1 MNRDGRPVQPP
12 NEADIFKAR
21 AEAQKAA
28 SKPKPAKGDNEV
40 KQKAITF
47 KVQHALVTVFFIW
60 LLVIHLLGIL
70 FFAKGF
76 LLTRLI
82 LEEKSQCDVLPDGTP
97 SQVQD
102 GCWHPRTFDRAVV
115 IIIDALR
122 YDFTVPSGS
131 NSPRPY
137 QDAFPLLYETATSQP
152 EHAVL
157 LPFIADPP
165 TTTLQRLKGL
175 TTGSLPTFIEAG
187 SNFAGTAIEEDN
199 LVAQLKSA
207 GKTLVH
213 LGDDT
218 WQALFPDHFD
228 ANLTHPYD
236 SLIVWDLHTVDNGV
250 IEHIMPLLQPT
261 NNDNWDII
269 FAHMLGVDH
278 AGHRYGPDHP
288 AITGKLQQM
297 DRQMRDIMNLIDD
310 KTLLVIMG
318 DHGMDTRGDHG
329 GESDEEIEAALW
341 MYSKLP
347 KFGRTDV
354 AYSTPPQTAKERPV
368 RQIDLVP
375 TLSLLLG
382 MPIPFNNLG
391 SPIEE
396 AFIRPGTSDWKNLAA
411 VNLLT
416 FEQIQRFQYEY
427 AKIRDLE
434 PNHKQDSIYQDIQK
448 LRQFA
453 GHDRSKEVYTATRA
467 WETETLDM
475 YRRLWATFDVP
486 NILHGLEIML
496 GGLIVLFVLSRMSR
510 GDTTELMPAMLKN
523 IYLGSGALA
532 GIGSLLTFVPALSK
546 IFSALSGMLYGLGI
560 GGIGGAAVSFYQSK
574 RLTLWPFPRS
584 VWSCLALAFTISQAA
599 GFAANSYTIH
609 EDTILAYFLTTAGIF
624 FLCSSLRQADGPD
637 RVLGV
642 YHSLL
647 FTLLTRV
654 ASFSRLCR
662 EEQMPG
668 CHSSFYASATTAQYH
683 LILPYV
689 IALVLPELIK
699 AFYKGTASY
708 EGSAGF
714 WIGFC
719 FRMGLLV
726 IAAYWTVDTMD
737 NYNWLSSNISE
748 AALKTV
754 GLSLARCTLAIALPV
769 GIATF
774 VWAKPCINIFF
785 SPSDPDNTSPAA
797 PTTKP
802 RLTILGYA
810 NVHGTRYALL
820 LPILHLTTAI
830 LLPPMGQFS
839 LAILLWQIFSLLE
852 ILDANHL
859 TSAAST
865 IGPTV
870 LAILGTFHFFKT
882 GHQAVLSSIQW
893 NAAYIPLRTLVYP
906 LSPLIM
912 VMNTFGAQIIC
923 AAAVPLTVLWK
934 RSVRDTK
941 SLWGDVARACV
952 CHVLYYNVMAVATTM
967 WAGHLRRHLMLY
979 RVFMPR
985 YLLAGV
991 LLVVV
996 DVVVIVISLTGVR
1009 VSGMSIGEV
1018 FGY

>member
-1 MNRDGRPVQPP
+1 MNRDGRPTKPP
-12 NEADIFKAR
+12 SEADIFKAR
-21 AEAQKAA
+21 AEAQKAQ
-28 SKPKPAKGDNEV
+28 PKPAKVDNDA
-40 KQKAITF
+40 KQKPVAF
-47 KVQHALVTVFFIW
+47 KVQHALVTFFFIW
-60 LLVIHLLGIL
+60 LLVVHLLGIV
-70 FFAKGF
+70 FFGKGF

-82 LEEKSQCDVLPDGTP
+82 LEEKSQCNVLPDGTP
-97 SQVQD
+97 AQVED
-102 GCWHPRTFDRAVV
+102 GCWHPRTFERAVIV
-115 IIIDALR
+115 IIDALR

-131 NSPRPY
+131 ETPRPY
-137 QDAFPLLYETATSQP
+137 QDAFPLLYETAKSRP

-187 SNFAGTAIEEDN
+187 TNFAGTAIEEDN
-199 LVAQLKSA
+199 LVAQLKDA
-207 GKTLVH
+207 GKKLVQ

-218 WQALFPDHFD
+218 WQAIFPDHFD
-228 ANLTHPYD
+228 ANLTHPYE
-236 SLIVWDLHTVDNGV
+236 SLKVWDLHTVDNGV

-261 NNDNWDII
+261 NTDNWDVI

-310 KTLLVIMG
+310 RTLLVIMG

-341 MYSKLP
+341 MYSKTS
-347 KFGRTDV
+347 KFGRTNV
-354 AYSTPPQTAKERPV
+354 AYSVPPQTAKHRPV

-382 MPIPFNNLG
+382 VPIPFNNLG
-391 SPIEE
+391 APIEE
-396 AFIRPGTSDWKNLAA
+396 AFIRPGSKDWKNLAA

-416 FEQIQRFQYEY
+416 LDQIQRFQHEY
-427 AKIRDLE
+427 AKVRDLD
-434 PNHKQDSIYQDIQK
+434 PNLKQHRIYQDIQT
-448 LRQFA
+448 LRQISGSDMSEDIYRA
-453 GHDRSKEVYTATRA
+453 ARS
-467 WETETLDM
+467 WEIETLEM
-475 YRRLWATFDVP
+475 YRRLWATFDIP
-486 NILHGLEIML
+486 NMLHGLELLI
-496 GGLIVLFVLSRMSR
+496 GGLAVLFVLSRMR
-510 GDTTELMPAMLKN
+510 LGDVTEIIPTMLKN
-523 IYLGSGALA
+523 VYLGSGALA
-532 GIGSLLTFVPALSK
+532 SVGSLFAFVPALSGS
-546 IFSALSGMLYGLGI
+546 FGSLSGMLYGLGV
-560 GGIGGAAVSFYQSK
+560 GGLGGAALTFYQTR
-574 RLTLWPFPRS
+574 RLSFWPFPRS
-584 VWSCLALAFTISQAA
+584 IWSFLALAFTISQAA

-609 EDTILAYFLTTAGIF
+609 EDAILTFFLTTTGLVL
-624 FLCSSLRQADGPD
+624 LCSSLRQVDSSD

-642 YHSLL
+642 YHSIL
-647 FTLLTRV
+647 FTLLTRL

-668 CHSSFYASATTAQYH
+668 CRSSFYASSTSAQWH

-689 IALVLPELIK
+689 VALVLPELIK

-708 EGSAGF
+708 EGSSGF

-726 IAAYWTVDTMD
+726 IAAYWTADTME
-737 NYNWLSSNISE
+737 NYNWLSDAIPDST
-748 AALKTV
+748 LKTV
-754 GLSLARCTLAIALPV
+754 ELTLARSALAIALPI

-774 VWAKPCINIFF
+774 IWAKPCINIFLS
-785 SPSDPDNTSPAA
+785 SPEAPDATQQVA

-810 NVHGTRYALL
+810 NVHGTRYALI
-820 LPILHLTTAI
+820 LPILHLTTAL
-830 LLPPMGQFS
+830 LLPPMGQLS
-839 LAILLWQIFSLLE
+839 LAILVWQIFSLLE
-852 ILDANHL
+852 ILDTNHL
-859 TSAAST
+859 TTSSSI

-870 LAILGTFHFFKT
+870 LAMLGSFHFFKT

-893 NAAYIPLRTLVYP
+893 NAAYIPLLDIVYP
-906 LSPLIM
+906 WSPLIM
-912 VMNTFGAQIIC
+912 VMNTFGAQILC

-934 RSVRDTK
+934 RPVRDTK
-941 SLWGDVARACV
+941 TLWGDVLRACL
-952 CHVLYYNVMAVATTM
+952 CHVLYYNVMAVATTL

-985 YLLAGV
+985 YLLASV
-991 LLVVV
+991 VLVVV
-996 DVVVIVISLTGVR
+996 DVVVIVVSLGGVR
-1009 VSGMSIGEV
+1009 VSGMSVGEV

>member
-1 MNRDGRPVQPP
+1 MTGDGRPEQPP
-12 NEADIFKAR
+12 SEADIFKAR
-21 AEAQKAA
+21 ENALKVKPKA
-28 SKPKPAKGDNEV
+28 SKVDNEA
-40 KQKAITF
+40 KQKAVAF
-47 KVQHALVTVFFIW
+47 KAQHALVAFFFIW

-82 LEEKSQCDVLPDGTP
+82 LKEKSQCDVLPDGTA
-97 SQVQD
+97 SQAHD

-115 IIIDALR
+115 LIIDALR
-122 YDFTVPSGS
+122 YDFTIPSGS
-131 NSPRPY
+131 DTPRPY
-137 QDAFPLLYETATSQP
+137 QDAFPLLYETAKNQP

-165 TTTLQRLKGL
+165 TTTLQRVKGL

-187 SNFAGTAIEEDN
+187 TNFAGTAIEEDN
-199 LVAQLKSA
+199 LLAQLRDA
-207 GKTLVH
+207 GKKLVH

-228 ANLTHPYD
+228 VNLTRAYD
-236 SLIVWDLHTVDNGV
+236 SLKVWDLHTVDNGV
-250 IEHIMPLLQPT
+250 IEHIVPLLQPT
-261 NNDNWDII
+261 HADEWDVI

-288 AITGKLQQM
+288 AFTAKLQQM
-297 DRQMRDIMNLIDD
+297 DRQMREIVNLIDD
-310 KTLLVIMG
+310 RTLLMIMG

-329 GESDEEIEAALW
+329 GESDEEVEAALW
-341 MYSKLP
+341 MYSKSP

-354 AYSTPPQTAKERPV
+354 AYSTPPRTAKERPV

-382 MPIPFNNLG
+382 VPIPFNNLG

-396 AFIRPGTSDWKNLAA
+396 AFLRPGSKDWKNLAA

-416 FEQIQRFQYEY
+416 VEQIQRFQYEY
-427 AKIRDLE
+427 AKVRDLE
-434 PNHKQDSIYQDIQK
+434 PNHKQHRIYQEVHS
-448 LRQFA
+448 LRQHS
-453 GHDRSKEVYTATRA
+453 GSDRSAEVYKATRA
-467 WETETLDM
+467 WEIETLDM
-475 YRRLWATFDVP
+475 YRRLWATF
-486 NILHGLEIML
+486 NIADMAHGLEIMI
-496 GGLIVLFVLSRMSR
+496 GGLGVLFMLSRMSLH
-510 GDTTELMPAMLKN
+510 DVTNTMPDMLKN
-523 IYLGSGALA
+523 IYLGSGAA
-532 GIGSLLTFVPALSK
+532 ASGGSLLTFVPALSDY
-546 IFSALSGMLYGLGI
+546 FGAFSGMMYGLGV
-560 GGIGGAAVSFYQSK
+560 GGVGGAALTFYQTRKFAS
-574 RLTLWPFPRS
+574 WPFPRS
-584 VWSCLALAFTISQAA
+584 IWSSLALIFTVSQAA

-609 EDTILAYFLTTAGIF
+609 EDTILTFFLTTTGVC
-624 FLCSSLRQADGPD
+624 FLCASLRQSDASD

-642 YHSLL
+642 YHSIL
-647 FTLLTRV
+647 FTLLTRF

-668 CHSSFYASATTAQYH
+668 CRSNFYASSETAQYH

-689 IALVLPELIK
+689 VALVLPELVK
-699 AFYKGTASY
+699 AFYRGTASY
-708 EGSAGF
+708 EGSSGF

-726 IAAYWTVDTMD
+726 VAAYWTVDTMGT
-737 NYNWLSSNISE
+737 YNWLASSIAE
-748 AALKTV
+748 AILATI
-754 GLSLARCTLAIALPV
+754 GLTLARCALAIALPI

-774 VWAKPCINIFF
+774 IWAKPCINIFLS
-785 SPSDPDNTSPAA
+785 SPEAPDATYQVA
-797 PTTKP
+797 PSTKP

-820 LPILHLTTAI
+820 LPILHLTTAL

-839 LAILLWQIFSLLE
+839 LAILLWQIFCLLE
-852 ILDANHL
+852 ILDTNQL
-859 TSAAST
+859 TQSSST

-870 LAILGTFHFFKT
+870 LAMLGTFHFFKT

-893 NAAYIPLRTLVYP
+893 NAAYIPLRNLIYP
-906 LSPLIM
+906 WSPLIM
-912 VMNTFGAQIIC
+912 VMNTFGAQVLC

-934 RSVRDTK
+934 RPVRDTK
-941 SLWGDVARACV
+941 TLWGDVARACMS
-952 CHVLYYNVMAVATTM
+952 HVLYYNVMAVATTM

-985 YLLAGV
+985 YLLASA

-996 DVVVIVISLTGVR
+996 DVVLMVVSLTGVR
-1009 VSGMSIGEV
+1009 ISGSSVGEV